1 MNEKR
6 REIFFP
12 PRDNNRF
19 FHFPRLARA
28 QVIRESGESAGRG
41 GGEERRGEI
50 AGVSVSGAPRAWR
63 RNLLL
68 PPSPSPSILLLVSL
82 VRIHRIVN
90 DPGETLAVTK
100 RLSPPLPIILYSRS
114 FHADFFL
121 RPVFSSSNLGGGGEG
136 RGGGRDW
143 MNDFISEGG
152 GEGSTV
158 IFFFILLR
166 FY

>member
-41 GGEERRGEI
+41 GGRGRRGEI

-68 PPSPSPSILLLVSL
+68 PPSPSILLLVSL

-136 RGGGRDW
+136 RGGR
-143 MNDFISEGG
+143 GG
-152 GEGSTV
+152 LDE
-158 IFFFILLR
+158 
-166 FY
+166 

>member
-41 GGEERRGEI
+41 GGGRRGEERSP
-50 AGVSVSGAPRAWR
+50 AFPCPVR
-63 RNLLL
+63 RVRGGGTSSSS
-68 PPSPSPSILLLVSL
+68 PSPSPSILLLVSL

-121 RPVFSSSNLGGGGEG
+121 RPVFSSSNLGEGGRE
-136 RGGGRDW
+136 RGGIG
-143 MNDFISEGG
+143 
-152 GEGSTV
+152 
-158 IFFFILLR
+158 
-166 FY
+166 